1 MNQVEGGTIPNHFDV
16 NTIPGISNLW
26 NRTSGEKGICIA
38 IIDGDIDRTHSCF
51 NDANIR
57 SIDLFNSSSRQSA
70 DTFALEH
77 GTSVASIIFGS
88 HNSVIKGIAPGCNG
102 IIVPVFIKK
111 DNGQTA
117 CSQLD
122 LARAIQVAD
131 ANGANIINISGGEF
145 SPTGKSDVLLSNTIA
160 QCIKKGIL
168 IVSAVGNDGCEC
180 LHVPASESAVLAV
193 GAMDEN
199 NKPLTFSN
207 WGKAYQSNGIIFPG
221 KDILTAVLNNGV
233 SVKSG
238 TSYATP
244 IASGIAALLLSLM
257 SKAGLKPD
265 GKMVYDALLRTAI
278 RCDRENE
285 KECEK
290 TLVGY
295 VNLPA
300 AVQYILERCEIAED
314 PEEFISNRILAASNK
329 TTVMLSEYHNFLP
342 DQNTQSKTNS
352 INKKKEEPIMS
363 ETDKV
368 LELSGL
374 ELPETVKPSQM
385 PQNIYSAANSG
396 AAAVKLSDCGCG
408 CQKNT
413 ESQNSEVALNS
424 NSDNSGSVNS
434 GSRSGNI
441 VYAIGTLGYEF
452 RTESSKDSFQQ
463 AMNANPYDPT
473 QLLRYL
479 DENPEANEDVLWTL
493 NLDATPIYV
502 IFPFGG
508 FAEAVYR
515 KLRDFYREQLAG
527 NASRIS
533 VPGTLVGSTRIISG
547 QELPIIMPKGQ
558 GMFSWTTAA
567 LIEAVV
573 GSAPE
578 ASDASALQDFTDK
591 TEGLENFLDRVY
603 YELRNLGMTPEERA
617 LNFAA
622 TNAFQ
627 MDRVFEKAAGES
639 LELDTID
646 VEKSPICK
654 PGSDCWDVKLVFFNP
669 ERRTQ
674 QARRIYRFTIDV
686 SNVIPVT
693 VGGIRSWNIY

>member
-1 MNQVEGGTIPNHFDV
+1 
-16 NTIPGISNLW
+16 
-26 NRTSGEKGICIA
+26 
-38 IIDGDIDRTHSCF
+38 
-51 NDANIR
+51 
-57 SIDLFNSSSRQSA
+57 
-70 DTFALEH
+70 
-77 GTSVASIIFGS
+77 
-88 HNSVIKGIAPGCNG
+88 
-102 IIVPVFIKK
+102 
-111 DNGQTA
+111 
-117 CSQLD
+117 
-122 LARAIQVAD
+122 
-131 ANGANIINISGGEF
+131 
-145 SPTGKSDVLLSNTIA
+145 
-160 QCIKKGIL
+160 
-168 IVSAVGNDGCEC
+168 
-180 LHVPASESAVLAV
+180 
-193 GAMDEN
+193 
-199 NKPLTFSN
+199 
-207 WGKAYQSNGIIFPG
+207 
-221 KDILTAVLNNGV
+221 
-233 SVKSG
+233 
-238 TSYATP
+238 
-244 IASGIAALLLSLM
+244 
-257 SKAGLKPD
+257 
-265 GKMVYDALLRTAI
+265 
-278 RCDRENE
+278 
-285 KECEK
+285 
-290 TLVGY
+290 
-295 VNLPA
+295 
-300 AVQYILERCEIAED
+300 
-314 PEEFISNRILAASNK
+314 
-329 TTVMLSEYHNFLP
+329 
-342 DQNTQSKTNS
+342 
-352 INKKKEEPIMS
+352 MS

-374 ELPETVKPSQM
+374 ELPETVKPPQM
-385 PQNIYSAANSG
+385 PKNIYPAANSG

-413 ESQNSEVALNS
+413 ETQNSEVALNS

-603 YELRNLGMTPEERA
+603 YELRNLGITPKNVRLILPQPMPFKWTGFLKRLQAKVLNWIPLMLKRA
-617 LNFAA
+617 LSASLVLIAGMLSLFSLTLKEEPNRH
-622 TNAFQ
+622 
-627 MDRVFEKAAGES
+627 DVFIAY
-639 LELDTID
+639 
-646 VEKSPICK
+646 
-654 PGSDCWDVKLVFFNP
+654 N
-669 ERRTQ
+669 RRK
-674 QARRIYRFTIDV
+674 
-686 SNVIPVT
+686 
-693 VGGIRSWNIY
+693 